1 MNGFEPSTH
10 RILFIGPAS
19 TLNHIPK
26 RYYSLQVV
34 LWVVHRVPCYL
45 GLTNKGDP
53 GDGGPVPAFRAS
65 LVPLQKYWRPPRSP
79 IWNYLG
85 PPLASYP
92 VLHKIAML
100 LTAVT
105 RRVVGCSTYRP
116 IKCSNSLTIAG
127 RLKRVIWNTLS
138 TDSLQCA
145 TFCYILESG
154 TQ

>member
-1 MNGFEPSTH
+1 MGCWYPVS
-10 RILFIGPAS
+10 
-19 TLNHIPK
+19 
-26 RYYSLQVV
+26 Y
-34 LWVVHRVPCYL
+34 W

-65 LVPLQKYWRPPRSP
+65 QKYWRPPRSP

-105 RRVVGCSTYRP
+105 RRVVGRST
-116 IKCSNSLTIAG
+116 S
-127 RLKRVIWNTLS
+127 
-138 TDSLQCA
+138 
-145 TFCYILESG
+145 
-154 TQ
+154 